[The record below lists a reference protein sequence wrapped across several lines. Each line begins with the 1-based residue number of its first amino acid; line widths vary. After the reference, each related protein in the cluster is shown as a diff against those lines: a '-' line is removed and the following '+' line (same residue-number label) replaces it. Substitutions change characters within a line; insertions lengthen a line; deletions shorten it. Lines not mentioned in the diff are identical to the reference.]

1 LENLPIP
8 LMLGGSAALVL
19 ISALIF
25 VNAIEYIGF
34 RMKLGGSFVSA
45 ILSPLFTSLPE
56 MIVFLVAVFAYAGKS
71 GEEIGLGTIFGQ
83 PFMAS
88 SLSYGL
94 VGIAVLAGFLL
105 KQRTTST
112 LKVGKTLMIPYV
124 FVLILFPLALLP
136 ALIQSHLIKQLCG
149 IVFIG
154 GFLLYI
160 WLMHRKKMAEL
171 IEEADMPYFHKLIPE
186 ESTHSGIIVAIV
198 QLAVAA
204 LALYFGSSALVAS
217 VDKLASGMG
226 VSTMGLAVI
235 IVPAATAI
243 PETAS
248 AIIWGFKG
256 KDTFS
261 IGSLVGEKILYCTF
275 YPGLAL
281 FTTEWK
287 LDIHAY
293 LSVIA
298 TTVISLILL
307 YFIAKQKMPW
317 WSLCIGFVFFVAY
330 AFVVFY
336 LRV

>member
-1 LENLPIP
+1 LENLPVP
-8 LMLGGSAALVL
+8 LVLGGSAALVL

-71 GEEIGLGTIFGQ
+71 GEQIGLGTIFGQ
-83 PFMAS
+83 PFMSS

-94 VGIAVLAGFLL
+94 VGIAVLVGFLS
-105 KQRTTST
+105 KQRAT
-112 LKVGKTLMIPYV
+112 LTLTVDKTLMIPYV
-124 FVLILFPLALLP
+124 FVLVLFPLALVP
-136 ALIQSHLIKQLCG
+136 ALIQSPLIKHLCG
-149 IVFIG
+149 IVFVG

-160 WLMHRKKMAEL
+160 WLMHKKKMAEL
-171 IEEADMPYFHKLIPE
+171 IEEADMPYFHRFIPE
-186 ESTHSGIIVAIV
+186 SSNSGIVVAIL

-204 LALYFGSSALVAS
+204 LVLYFGSSALVSS
-217 VDKLASGMG
+217 VDKLASGIG

-248 AIIWGFKG
+248 AIIWSFKG

-261 IGSLVGEKILYCTF
+261 IGSLVGEKTLYCTF

-281 FTTEWK
+281 FTTEWV
-287 LDIHAY
+287 LDLHAY
-293 LSVIA
+293 LSVAA
-298 TTVISLILL
+298 TTIVSLILL

-317 WSLCIGFVFFVAY
+317 WSLCIGFIFFVGY
-330 AFVVFY
+330 AFVVFN
-336 LRV
+336 LRL

>member
-1 LENLPIP
+1 MESIP
-8 LMLGGSAALVL
+8 VPLALGISAALVL

-71 GEEIGLGTIFGQ
+71 GEAIGLGTIFGQ

-94 VGIAVLAGFLL
+94 VGIAVLIGFLT
-105 KQRTTST
+105 KQRTTLT
-112 LKVGKTLMIPYV
+112 LVVDKTLMIPYI
-124 FVLILFPLALLP
+124 FVLVLFPLALLP
-136 ALIQSHLIKQLCG
+136 ALIQSPLIKHLCG

-154 GFLLYI
+154 GFLFYI
-160 WLMHRKKMAEL
+160 WLMHKKRMAEL
-171 IEEADMPYFHKLIPE
+171 IEEADMPYFHRFLPE
-186 ESTHSGIIVAIV
+186 SPHSGIIVAII

-204 LALYFGSSALVAS
+204 AVLYFGSNSLVSS
-217 VDKLASGMG
+217 VDKLATGIG

-248 AIIWGFKG
+248 AIIWSFKG

-281 FTTEWK
+281 FTTQWV
-287 LDIHAY
+287 LDLHAY

-317 WSLCIGFVFFVAY
+317 WGLCFGFVFFMAY
-330 AFVVFY
+330 AFIVFS
-336 LRV
+336 LRL

>member
-1 LENLPIP
+1 MENIP
-8 LMLGGSAALVL
+8 VPLALGGSAVLVL

-34 RMKLGGSFVSA
+34 LGKLGGSFVSA

-56 MIVFLVAVFAYAGKS
+56 MIVFLVAVFAYAGKA
-71 GEEIGLGTIFGQ
+71 GEDIGLGTIFGQ

-94 VGIAVLAGFLL
+94 VGIAVLIGFLA
-105 KQRTTST
+105 KQRKT
-112 LKVGKTLMIPYV
+112 LTLTIDKTLMIPYV
-124 FVLILFPLALLP
+124 FVLVLFPLALVP
-136 ALIQSHLIKQLCG
+136 ALIQSPVIKHLCG
-149 IVFIG
+149 IIFVG
-154 GFLLYI
+154 GFIFYV
-160 WLMHRKKMAEL
+160 WLMHRRRKAEL
-171 IEEADMPYFHKLIPE
+171 IEEADLPYFHRLLPE
-186 ESTHSGIIVAIV
+186 SRHSGIIVAIV

-204 LALYFGSSALVAS
+204 VILYFGSNTLVSS
-217 VDKLASGMG
+217 VDKLATNIG
-226 VSTMGLAVI
+226 VSTMGLAVVI
-235 IVPAATAI
+235 IPAATAI

-248 AIIWGFKG
+248 AIIWSFKG

-281 FTTEWK
+281 FVTNWV

-298 TTVISLILL
+298 TTIISLILL
-307 YFIAKQKMPW
+307 YFIARQKMPW
-317 WSLCIGFVFFVAY
+317 WGLCIGMVFFVAY
-330 AFVVFY
+330 AFIVFG
-336 LRV
+336 LRL

>member
-1 LENLPIP
+1 MESIPIP
-8 LMLGGSAALVL
+8 WALGGSAVLVL

-25 VNAIEYIGF
+25 VNAIEYVGF

-71 GEEIGLGTIFGQ
+71 GQEIGLGTIFGQ

-94 VGIAVLAGFLL
+94 VGIAVLIGFLT
-105 KQRTTST
+105 KQRTTLT
-112 LKVGKTLMIPYV
+112 LKVDKTLMIPYI
-124 FVLILFPLALLP
+124 FVLVLFPLALLP
-136 ALIQSHLIKQLCG
+136 SFIQSPLIKHLCG
-149 IVFIG
+149 IVFIA
-154 GFLLYI
+154 GFLFYI
-160 WLMHRKKMAEL
+160 WLMHKKRMAEL
-171 IEEADMPYFHKLIPE
+171 IEEADMPYFHWLLPE
-186 ESTHSGIIVAIV
+186 SRHSGIIVAIV
-198 QLAVAA
+198 QLAVATVI
-204 LALYFGSSALVAS
+204 LYFGSDTLVSS
-217 VDKLASGMG
+217 VDKLSTGIG
-226 VSTMGLAVI
+226 VSTMGLAVV

-248 AIIWGFKG
+248 AIIWSFKG

-281 FTTEWK
+281 FVTGWV

-298 TTVISLILL
+298 TTVVSLILL
-307 YFIAKQKMPW
+307 YFIARQKMPW
-317 WSLCIGFVFFVAY
+317 WGLCIGFVFFVAY
-330 AFVVFY
+330 AFIVFS
-336 LRV
+336 LRL